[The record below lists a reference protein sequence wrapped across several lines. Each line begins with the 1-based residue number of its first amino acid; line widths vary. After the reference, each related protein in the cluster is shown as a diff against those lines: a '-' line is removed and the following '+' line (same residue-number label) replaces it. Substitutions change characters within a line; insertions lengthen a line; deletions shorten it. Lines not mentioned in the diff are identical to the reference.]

1 MRIALFSIA
10 LLSLATVA
18 RAAVVDSQP
27 GGFEVKETVDIGA
40 RAAKV
45 WDALGEIGAWW
56 KSEHTY
62 SGDAKNLSLDLK
74 LGGCFCERLP
84 GGGGVQHMQVVYVRP
99 SQIVRLAGGLG
110 PLQGTGADGHMT
122 LALKETAD
130 HTALTLT
137 YDVGGYAKGGL
148 AGLAGPVDGVLGE
161 QAARLKRYVET
172 GKPD

>member
-1 MRIALFSIA
+1 MRVALFSIA
-10 LLSLATVA
+10 ILSLAATA
-18 RAAVVDSQP
+18 RAEVVDSQP
-27 GGFEVKETVDIGA
+27 GGFEVREIVDIDA

-56 KSEHTY
+56 QSAHTY

-84 GGGGVQHMQVVYVRP
+84 GGGGVQHLQVVYVRP
-99 SQIVRLAGGLG
+99 SQVVRLAGGLG

-122 LALKETAD
+122 LALQDSAG
-130 HTALTLT
+130 HTAFTLT

-148 AGLAGPVDGVLGE
+148 AALAGPVDGVLSG